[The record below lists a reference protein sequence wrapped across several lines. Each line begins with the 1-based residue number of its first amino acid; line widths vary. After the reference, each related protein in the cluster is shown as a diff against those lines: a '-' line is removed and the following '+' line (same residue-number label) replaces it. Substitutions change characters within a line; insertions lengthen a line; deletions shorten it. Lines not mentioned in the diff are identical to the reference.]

1 MKLFFEVSN
10 RKIAPFFDDTK
21 PTIIFFKYFDATNQS
36 HRHVGHTLFRPSDR
50 LKSFTQVAKRM
61 AGIPNGESI
70 TFSEEVS
77 KNRRDQLEPEK
88 TLEQAKLISG
98 DIVIIERAN
107 RESSEVDIQFRPLLK
122 PSEEGF
128 SLLLNENMGCM
139 EIAKRVGEKI
149 GCPACFVGLFNNSK
163 ETGNSPF
170 ETGTLLYEMIKTSCP
185 ASTLYVKRME
195 TDLYQEGDQCVV
207 CMNGPKDTML
217 LHLKKDVGHTCV
229 CGKCAAEL
237 KEKKGLCPIC
247 REPID
252 AMVRNYL

>member
-21 PTIIFFKYFDATNQS
+21 PTIIFFKYFDATNQCY
-36 HRHVGHTLFRPSDR
+36 RHVGHALFRPSDR
-50 LKSFTQVAKRM
+50 VKSFAQVARRM
-61 AGIPNGESI
+61 SGIPNSVGIS
-70 TFSEEVS
+70 FLEER
-77 KNRRDQLEPEK
+77 KENRRVLLAPEK
-88 TLEQAKLISG
+88 TLQLAGLISG

-107 RESSEVDIQFRPLLK
+107 KESTEVVIQFRPMSK
-122 PSEEGF
+122 PLEEGF

-195 TDLYQEGDQCVV
+195 TDLYQEGDQCVI

-229 CGKCAAEL
+229 CGKCAVEL

-252 AMVRNYL
+252 AVVRSY